1 MNANKGN
8 LSDVGG
14 LNEGDLKD
22 GFCGFCSSVSRQA
35 DRSRQRLMASLVSCL
50 EPIQCK
56 EISSDAIDRK
66 WRA

>member
-22 GFCGFCSSVSRQA
+22 GTYGFCSSVSRQA
-35 DRSRQRLMASLVSCL
+35 DQSTGWSLIWSRYSVKKYLLMLL
-50 EPIQCK
+50 IENG
-56 EISSDAIDRK
+56 
-66 WRA
+66 